1 VLFECVVFDS
11 IRQEFYNETGVTFDF
26 DAMKC
31 NSHEVARKVAETGKN
46 IVDKIATT
54 FD

>member
-1 VLFECVVFDS
+1 
-11 IRQEFYNETGVTFDF
+11 
-26 DAMKC
+26 MKC

-54 FD
+54 FDWLFWWLEFSCKDGMTS